1 MLPILD
7 TIKVSGRAI
16 KRLPGGRGAE
26 GRPQGTASKLL
37 SMAREGALELWPSI
51 MQAARDEDMEAVKL
65 VLATALA
72 GALCPV
78 HEVEGIHVRINRS
91 IRGICRNPLWGN
103 GFPYYGWFCATV
115 VSVGR
120 PFSSYSMSR
129 AQSASAMD
137 ASNSLDPGEKER
149 SVQ

>member
-65 VLATALA
+65 VLATVP
-72 GALCPV
+72 CRW
-78 HEVEGIHVRINRS
+78 RIT
-91 IRGICRNPLWGN
+91 
-103 GFPYYGWFCATV
+103 PYYG
-115 VSVGR
+115 
-120 PFSSYSMSR
+120 
-129 AQSASAMD
+129 
-137 ASNSLDPGEKER
+137 
-149 SVQ
+149 